1 MFFYEALYSRKI
13 TKLWNSPF
21 SQLIPTKHR
30 SCYQYVPFI
39 TLNMQ
44 LERLGWNISRPLLDH
59 SLPEANSEASRFG
72 LTLRQTFL
80 WPSPTKV
87 TSHAASFSSSHK
99 YFVPHTFTFA
109 VLHLVTIIFIL
120 GFNSTKLRFKS
131 FNFFFTSGIR
141 RLVIFCPSFSPSLT
155 RTCCCSNGSL
165 TMWAGLS
172 VRALTSETF
181 RTESDCF

>member
-21 SQLIPTKHR
+21 SQLIPTKRR

-109 VLHLVTIIFIL
+109 VLPLVTIIFIL
-120 GFNSTKLRFKS
+120 RFNSTKLRFKS
-131 FNFFFTSGIR
+131 FIFFYLRDKTVGHFLSQLLAFIDFVR
-141 RLVIFCPSFSPSLT
+141 VAVLT
-155 RTCCCSNGSL
+155 GPWQCEQG
-165 TMWAGLS
+165 W
-172 VRALTSETF
+172 V
-181 RTESDCF
+181 